1 MTSAGSTVAHDPSGE
16 GEREVTASTAVL
28 DGGVLLVEDDAMLR
42 SLLARVLRRITP
54 QVWEAE
60 DGPSALALYARLS
73 SRPDLVITDTLLP
86 GLNGFELIREIR
98 AIDPSQLL
106 LRISGMSETVL
117 PPPPHARDVPF
128 VQKPCPLDVLV
139 RRVLEVFQR

>member
-1 MTSAGSTVAHDPSGE
+1 
-16 GEREVTASTAVL
+16 
-28 DGGVLLVEDDAMLR
+28 LLVEDDVALR
-42 SLLARVLRRITP
+42 ALFARVLRRITP

-60 DGPSALALYARLS
+60 DGPSALALYGRLP

-86 GLNGFELIREIR
+86 GLSGFELIRQIR
-98 AIDPSQLL
+98 AIHPSQLL
-106 LRISGMSETVL
+106 LRISGMPETAL

-128 VQKPCPLDVLV
+128 VQKPFALDVLV